1 MIQEKTIGKNLYQC
15 STWIKTNEQ
24 KSQCALTKLKGN
36 IMKVLKK
43 NATRHKA
50 KFHNGFIIDVF
61 FLQITQCVLSRG
73 VFLLYLLRA
82 LSHCFVNT

>member
-1 MIQEKTIGKNLYQC
+1 MCFNKTEREHYE
-15 STWIKTNEQ
+15 SAE
-24 KSQCALTKLKGN
+24 
-36 IMKVLKK
+36 KK

-73 VFLLYLLRA
+73 VFYIYSAHWVIALLTHKQSSA
-82 LSHCFVNT
+82 LTENSGH